1 MEGFEPAGEGTVCRK
16 AGQHAAK
23 EVYILPEKLPGKRAA
38 GGAAEPAD
46 LLHAGAGPHGATS
59 ERQGLCLT
67 GSSPNGPGLS
77 APSGP
82 LEPSKL

>member
-1 MEGFEPAGEGTVCRK
+1 MEGLDQLVRVWYARRQDSMQHKVC
-16 AGQHAAK
+16 AS
-23 EVYILPEKLPGKRAA
+23 LPERLPGKHAA

-67 GSSPNGPGLS
+67 GNSPNGPGLS
-77 APSGP
+77 EPSGP